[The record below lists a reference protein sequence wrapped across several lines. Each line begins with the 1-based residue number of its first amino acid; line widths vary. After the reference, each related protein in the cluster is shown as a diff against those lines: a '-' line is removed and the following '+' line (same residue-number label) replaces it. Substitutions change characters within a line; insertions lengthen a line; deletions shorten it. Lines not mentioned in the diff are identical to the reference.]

1 MIRRWRVWIAL
12 WAGWTALALFIAAGT
27 SLTYVS
33 TGRTANWRLTIAM
46 QLGEWWVWAALTP
59 LVVWLAR
66 RWPLRSFWPPPPAI
80 LVHVAAGAVLAF
92 MKTVVDR
99 RVRGLITGFMPYFL
113 ISTVTFQFIIYWVI
127 VAVIHAVDGIRRE
140 RERERRAAQLET
152 SLAEARLELLRAQL
166 HPHFLFNTL
175 NAIAEWC
182 RNDGEVAERAVLQL
196 SAILRTVMEGVAA
209 PAWPL
214 ARELELLANL
224 FALHLL
230 RDPDLFT
237 LDRQLSPAASELL
250 VPPMIL
256 LPLAENAMKHGPANG
271 ARGLVVL
278 AVALDR
284 DVLRVRIENP
294 GEFTGPRAGGTGIR
308 SVERRLALAYDGAA
322 TLSVRG
328 EAGRTIAEV
337 VMPRTGPRA

>member
-1 MIRRWRVWIAL
+1 VFGSTVRALIVPRRLVPILAIVTPMTAAQGSLSADPLAIPLAVVMSVCFVAVAPSSWRALFPRRAKLGAAAVLGRVAVYLGVGIAVV
-12 WAGWTALALFIAAGT
+12 TAVGVVLPFVTGMGDTFLTSRPSVAIDLALFLVGGWGLGRDIDLEIDLAAER
-27 SLTYVS
+27 
-33 TGRTANWRLTIAM
+33 GRAE
-46 QLGEWWVWAALTP
+46 G
-59 LVVWLAR
+59 LAR
-66 RWPLRSFWPPPPAI
+66 
-80 LVHVAAGAVLAF
+80 
-92 MKTVVDR
+92 
-99 RVRGLITGFMPYFL
+99 
-113 ISTVTFQFIIYWVI
+113 
-127 VAVIHAVDGIRRE
+127 E
-140 RERERRAAQLET
+140 
-152 SLAEARLELLRAQL
+152 AERAQL
-166 HPHFLFNTL
+166 LALRSHLEPHFLFNTL